1 MKVIL
6 IKDVPGL
13 GEEGDTKE
21 VAAGYAR
28 NYLFPRNLVVQDSVF
43 NRNRMKEQR
52 KRIELTKVKKREDAQ
67 KLAEGLSA
75 VSITITAAAQESEKL
90 FGAVH
95 EIDIVKALSA
105 MGYQIDKKNVILGEP
120 IKTVGEHKVS
130 VKIYENVKAEMK
142 VWVVK
147 EEKKEEKKEDR
158 RERREDKGEARKA
171 EVREEDKGPSP
182 DESGGEI
189 GADSGAEDTIAESG
203 EAG

>member
-28 NYLFPRNLVVQDSVF
+28 NYLFPRDLVVEDTVF

-52 KRIELTKVKKREDAQ
+52 KRIEVTKVKKREDAQ
-67 KLAEGLSA
+67 KLAESLSA
-75 VSITITAAAQESEKL
+75 ASVTIAAAAQESDKL

-95 EIDIVKALSA
+95 EVDIAKALSA
-105 MGYQIDKKNVILGEP
+105 MGFDVDKKNIALSEP
-120 IKTVGEHKVS
+120 IKTIGEHKVTI
-130 VKIYENVKAEMK
+130 KIYEDVKAEIK

-147 EEKKEEKKEDR
+147 EEKKEEKPEHRPTEAAGEKE
-158 RERREDKGEARKA
+158 EKGAGA
-171 EVREEDKGPSP
+171 GEE
-182 DESGGEI
+182 
-189 GADSGAEDTIAESG
+189 T
-203 EAG
+203 

>member
-28 NYLFPRNLVVQDSVF
+28 NYLFPRGLVAEDTVF

-52 KRIELTKVKKREDAQ
+52 KRIELTKVRKREDAQ
-67 KLAEGLSA
+67 KLAESLSA
-75 VSITITAAAQESEKL
+75 ESVTISAAAQESDKL

-95 EIDIVKALSA
+95 EVDIVKALA
-105 MGYQIDKKNVILGEP
+105 ARGFQVDKKNVVLGEP
-120 IKTVGEHKVS
+120 IKTIGEHKAII
-130 VKIYENVKAEMK
+130 KIYEEVKAEIK

-147 EEKKEEKKEDR
+147 EEKKEDKKEEKKKE
-158 RERREDKGEARKA
+158 KT
-171 EVREEDKGPSP
+171 EEDQQPQAT
-182 DESGGEI
+182 EI
-189 GADSGAEDTIAESG
+189 AAETEG
-203 EAG
+203 QEAGSEEGA